1 MVTDRRAGPAAL
13 LALVA
18 GAGAAGCAILTRD
31 LATALGSVPRVE
43 DVVALALLAAGTVT
57 AGWYALTALGWAA
70 CSLARLGGRRWA
82 RAERTLARHGAPL
95 LRRALATGLGV
106 TLSGAASWGVAAA
119 DPGGVP
125 DDLGWRPAAVAG
137 PAAPTGLDEPADP
150 ASPAGPAAPGA
161 PHVVRPGDTLWGVAR
176 AGLEAAGRRA
186 EPADVALAW
195 PLWYAANA
203 DAVGPDP
210 DLIRPG
216 QVLVPPPTPPTTG
229 GAR

>member
-1 MVTDRRAGPAAL
+1 MLTDRRAGPATL

-18 GAGAAGCAILTRD
+18 GAGTVAGATLARD
-31 LATALGSVPRVE
+31 LATALGPLPSVD

-57 AGWYALTALGWAA
+57 AGWYAVTALGWAA

-82 RAERTLARHGAPL
+82 RAERALARHGAPL
-95 LRRALATGLGV
+95 LRRALATGVGV
-106 TLSGAASWGVAAA
+106 TLSGAASWGAAAA
-119 DPGGVP
+119 DPVGVP

-137 PAAPTGLDEPADP
+137 PARLE
-150 ASPAGPAAPGA
+150 GPAHPESASAPGVA
-161 PHVVRPGDTLWGVAR
+161 HVVRPGDTLWGIAR

-195 PLWYAANA
+195 PRWYAANA
-203 DAVGPDP
+203 DVVGPDP

-216 QVLVPPPTPPTTG
+216 QVLVPPSMATPPTTG

>member
-1 MVTDRRAGPAAL
+1 MVTDRRAGPATL

-18 GAGAAGCAILTRD
+18 GAGTVTCATLTRD
-31 LATALGSVPRVE
+31 LATTLGPVPRVD
-43 DVVALALLAAGTVT
+43 DVVALALVATGTVT

-82 RAERTLARHGAPL
+82 RAERALARHGAPL

-106 TLSGAASWGVAAA
+106 TLSGAASWGVATA
-119 DPGGVP
+119 DPVGVP
-125 DDLGWRPAAVAG
+125 DDLGWRPAAVAAG
-137 PAAPTGLDEPADP
+137 SAGHDDRADP
-150 ASPAGPAAPGA
+150 QSAAAPGA
-161 PHVVRPGDTLWGVAR
+161 EHVVRPGDTLWEIAR
-176 AGLEAAGRRA
+176 DGLQAAGRSA

-195 PLWYAANA
+195 PRWYAVNA
-203 DAVGPDP
+203 DVVGPDP

-216 QVLVPPPTPPTTG
+216 QVLVPPSMPTPPTTG

>member
-1 MVTDRRAGPAAL
+1 MLTDRRAGPATL

-18 GAGAAGCAILTRD
+18 GAGTVTCATLTRD
-31 LATALGSVPRVE
+31 LATALGPVPRVD
-43 DVVALALLAAGTVT
+43 DVVALALVATGTVT

-82 RAERTLARHGAPL
+82 GAERALARHGAPL

-106 TLSGAASWGVAAA
+106 TLSGAASWGVATA
-119 DPGGVP
+119 DPVGVP

-137 PAAPTGLDEPADP
+137 PAHPE
-150 ASPAGPAAPGA
+150 SAATPGKA
-161 PHVVRPGDTLWGVAR
+161 HVVRPGDTLWEIAR
-176 AGLEAAGRRA
+176 DELEAAGRRA

-195 PLWYAANA
+195 PRWYAANA
-203 DAVGPDP
+203 DVVGPDP

-216 QVLVPPPTPPTTG
+216 QVLVPPSMPTPPTTG

>member
-1 MVTDRRAGPAAL
+1 MVTDRRAGPATL
-13 LALVA
+13 LALVT
-18 GAGAAGCAILTRD
+18 GAGTVTCATLTRE
-31 LATALGSVPRVE
+31 LATTLGPVPRVD
-43 DVVALALLAAGTVT
+43 DVVALALVATGTVT
-57 AGWYALTALGWAA
+57 AGWYAVTALGWAA

-82 RAERTLARHGAPL
+82 RAEQALARHGAPL

-119 DPGGVP
+119 DPVGVP

-137 PAAPTGLDEPADP
+137 PPGLADP
-150 ASPAGPAAPGA
+150 VDPESAANPGTA
-161 PHVVRPGDTLWGVAR
+161 HVVRPGDTLWEIAR
-176 AGLEAAGRRA
+176 HGLEAAGSRA

-195 PLWYAANA
+195 PRWYAANA
-203 DAVGPDP
+203 DVVGPDP

-216 QVLVPPPTPPTTG
+216 QVLVPPSMPTPPTTG